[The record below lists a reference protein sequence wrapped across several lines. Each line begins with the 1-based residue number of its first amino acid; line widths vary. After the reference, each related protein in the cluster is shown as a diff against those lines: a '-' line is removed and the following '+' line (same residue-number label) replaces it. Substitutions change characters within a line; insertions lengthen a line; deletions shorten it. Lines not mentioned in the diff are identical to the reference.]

1 MSNVRKLHNRTL
13 YRVELDIT
21 LRHRIYVD
29 ANTKKD
35 LDKEV
40 KYVVDNDMYHLA
52 TDHKPVVI
60 SYSYTPQYVTCD
72 QSYEEFIS
80 EEDSV
85 D

>member
-13 YRVELDIT
+13 YRVDLDIT
-21 LRHRIYVD
+21 LRYQIYLD
-29 ANTKKD
+29 ANHKKD

-40 KYVVDNDMYHLA
+40 AHVVNSDMYHTA
-52 TDHKPVVI
+52 TDYKPVVI
-60 SYSYTPQYVTCD
+60 SYSYTPHYVTCD